1 MKYKLTDTVIKA
13 AKPKLEGK
21 STKYTDGGGLY
32 LLAMP
37 SGKYWR
43 YDYTHAGKR
52 RTLALGVYPDI
63 NLKTAREKHQ
73 EARELLARGVDPSEY
88 KQQAKSAQIA
98 LTENSFEAI
107 AREWYVKNQQKWKST
122 HADKI
127 LSRLEQDAFPWLGSR
142 PIAVIEPPEILKCL
156 RRVEER
162 GAIETAHRIK
172 QSIGQVFRYA
182 VATGRAQRDQTADLK
197 GALSAVKSKHFA
209 ALTNPQQVGQL
220 LRDIQTYEGHIET
233 RIALRVSAYLFQ
245 RPNEIRRMEW
255 LELDFEK
262 RVWSLPAE
270 KMKMGEAHL
279 VPLPEQ
285 VVQLLQEIKP
295 FTGHWLY
302 VFPALTDRKKPM
314 SDNTIRLA
322 LRRMGYDNDTM
333 TPHGFRAMARTL
345 LDEELEVNPIYIEQ
359 QLAHAVKDANGT
371 AYNRTKHLKQRVEM
385 MQQWADYLDRLREGA
400 QVIPIRA
407 GQTPAKL

>member
-1 MKYKLTDTVIKA
+1 MKYRLTDSAIKA
-13 AKPKLEGK
+13 AKPKPDGK
-21 STKYTDGGGLY
+21 PVKVSDGGGLF
-32 LLAMP
+32 LLVNRV
-37 SGKYWR
+37 GKYWR
-43 YDYTHAGKR
+43 YNYRYNGKQ
-52 RTLALGVYPDI
+52 RTLAVGIYPDI
-63 NLKTAREKHQ
+63 DLKTAREKHQ

>member
-1 MKYKLTDTVIKA
+1 M
-13 AKPKLEGK
+13 
-21 STKYTDGGGLY
+21 
-32 LLAMP
+32 
-37 SGKYWR
+37 
-43 YDYTHAGKR
+43 
-52 RTLALGVYPDI
+52 
-63 NLKTAREKHQ
+63 
-73 EARELLARGVDPSEY
+73 
-88 KQQAKSAQIA
+88 
-98 LTENSFEAI
+98 
-107 AREWYVKNQQKWKST
+107 
-122 HADKI
+122 
-127 LSRLEQDAFPWLGSR
+127 
-142 PIAVIEPPEILKCL
+142 IEPPEILKCL

-197 GALSAVKSKHFA
+197 GALSVVKSKHFA

-345 LDEELEVNPIYIEQ
+345 LDEELEV
-359 QLAHAVKDANGT
+359 
-371 AYNRTKHLKQRVEM
+371 
-385 MQQWADYLDRLREGA
+385 
-400 QVIPIRA
+400 
-407 GQTPAKL
+407 AKLNDYKIVNRKDRNYLYIKGE

>member
-197 GALSAVKSKHFA
+197 GALSVVKSKHFA

-295 FTGHWLY
+295 FTGHRLY

>member
-1 MKYKLTDTVIKA
+1 MKYKLTDTAIKA
-13 AKPKLEGK
+13 AKPKLDGK

-32 LLAMP
+32 LLAMQ
-37 SGKYWR
+37 SSKYWR

-63 NLKTAREKHQ
+63 NLKAAREKHQ

-88 KQQAKSAQIA
+88 KQQAKGAQIA

-172 QSIGQVFRYA
+172 QTIGQVFRYA

-209 ALTNPQQVGQL
+209 AITNPQQVGQL
-220 LRDIQTYEGHIET
+220 MRDIQTYEGHIET

-262 RVWSLPAE
+262 RLWSLPAE
-270 KMKMGEAHL
+270 KMKMGESHF

-295 FTGHWLY
+295 FTGHGLY

-359 QLAHAVKDANGT
+359 QLAHVVKDANGT

-400 QVIPIRA
+400 QVIPIRT
-407 GQTPAKL
+407 GQILAKL